1 MAGGSEYRGDGEGT
15 RPSRR
20 RDTAEQQHADD
31 PEQFAREAVYRL
43 LASRARSRAELREA
57 LARKEVETGIIDSV
71 LGKFVAAGLVD
82 DAAFAEEWVA
92 SRRRSRG
99 LGRRALRH
107 ELRKK
112 GIDEEI
118 IASVL
123 DAVDSDDEE
132 EQARELV
139 RRKLATS
146 RGGDA
151 TAVTR
156 RLVSM
161 LARRGYPEGLAL
173 RVVREELESSDV
185 DGPES
190 DAESP

>member
-1 MAGGSEYRGDGEGT
+1 MAGGSEHSGGGGGT

-20 RDTAEQQHADD
+20 RTAEQQHADD
-31 PEQFAREAVYRL
+31 PEQYARETVYRL
-43 LASRARSRAELREA
+43 LTSRARSRAELREA
-57 LARKEVETGIIDSV
+57 LARKEVDGEVIESV

-99 LGRRALRH
+99 LGRRALLH

-161 LARRGYPEGLAL
+161 LARRGYTEGVAL
-173 RVVREELESSDV
+173 RVVREELESSGV
-185 DGPES
+185 DGPEPE
-190 DAESP
+190 AGGP